1 MDLMYLIMQSSQEKY
16 LQEKVNEKYKTLNKF
31 YEEKQKYINGF
42 TKADE
47 QFYRYNIL
55 YGSNS
60 HSILRSYSPKM
71 RPKTLNLAYN
81 IGNSS
86 GGEIIEK
93 CFKKDEIIS
102 LFHAKCAD
110 LSITSK
116 PHLEEKFFAYCDRM
130 CLNRKVDFTEVI
142 SLFNIV

>member
-16 LQEKVNEKYKTLNKF
+16 EQEKVNLKYKTLNKF

-60 HSILRSYSPKM
+60 NSILRSYSPKM
-71 RPKTLNLAYN
+71 RPKTVNLAN
-81 IGNSS
+81 KIGNAA
-86 GGEIIEK
+86 GGHIIEK
-93 CFKKDEIIS
+93 CLKKEEITS

-110 LSITSK
+110 LCISSN
-116 PHLEEKFFAYCDRM
+116 PNLEEKFFTYCDRM
-130 CLNRKVDFTEVI
+130 CLNRKVDFTEVMFF
-142 SLFNIV
+142 FN